1 MSIDK
6 QQTLIWI
13 DMEMTGLDPGQDR
26 IIEVATLITDG
37 DLNVLAEGPVLAVHQ
52 SDEVLAGMDE
62 WNQRTHGESGLV
74 ERVRQSKLNEADVEA
89 QTIAFLQRYAERGS
103 SPMCGNSVHQ
113 DRRFMVKYMSSLAD
127 FFHYR
132 NLDVSTVKELAKRWR
147 PDVASG
153 YKKQSS
159 HQAMDDI
166 RDSVDELKHYREH
179 FFKLDQP
186 S

>member
-13 DMEMTGLDPGQDR
+13 DMEMTGLEPEQDR

-52 SDEVLAGMDE
+52 SDETLAGMDE
-62 WNQRTHGESGLV
+62 WNQRTHGDSGLV
-74 ERVRQSKLNEADVEA
+74 ERVRNSKLNESDVEA

-113 DRRFMVKYMSSLAD
+113 DRRFMVKYMPSLAD

-153 YKKQSS
+153 YKKQSN

-179 FFKLDQP
+179 FFKLDQT